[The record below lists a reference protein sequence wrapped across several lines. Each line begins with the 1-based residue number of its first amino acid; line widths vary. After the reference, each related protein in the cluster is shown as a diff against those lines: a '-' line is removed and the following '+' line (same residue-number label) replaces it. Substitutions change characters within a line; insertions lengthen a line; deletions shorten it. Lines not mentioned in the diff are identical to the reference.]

1 MMDLIPSILESD
13 LHTVLKIKTNK
24 QIIYVSLIFEKSLS
38 SMCYRIK
45 DELQMYDQIKEIN
58 VGYLLLHYSAKV
70 R

>member
-1 MMDLIPSILESD
+1 MDLIPSILESD

-70 R
+70 W